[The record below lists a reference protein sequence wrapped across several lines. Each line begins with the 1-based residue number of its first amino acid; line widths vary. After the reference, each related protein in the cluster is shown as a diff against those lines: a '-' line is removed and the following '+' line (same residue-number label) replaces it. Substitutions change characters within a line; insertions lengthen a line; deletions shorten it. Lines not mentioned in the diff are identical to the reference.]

1 MHDCNWKKKKKDT
14 LKVLKS
20 STNYWCLK
28 FRIQLCILHPI
39 QREQVL
45 ILELGFHKD
54 AGGIMLLHF
63 WIFYSPTWSGQP
75 ASAWPESGLPVAPSR
90 LSRCGSW
97 ARAPMLA
104 PCVRSWIVRRHL
116 KVALRGLLEKGVL
129 CCHLPLKSMVSSP
142 LMSYILIFASNDH
155 SKHPMLHSGKIINW
169 FTGKCKLKALFH
181 TKTQFTN

>member
-1 MHDCNWKKKKKDT
+1 MGPSWGDDT
-14 LKVLKS
+14 PAPLGLGPGRPYGPALGTAGRS
-20 STNYWCLK
+20 SH
-28 FRIQLCILHPI
+28 HP
-39 QREQVL
+39 
-45 ILELGFHKD
+45 
-54 AGGIMLLHF
+54 
-63 WIFYSPTWSGQP
+63 S
-75 ASAWPESGLPVAPSR
+75 
-90 LSRCGSW
+90 GSW
-97 ARAPMLA
+97 AWAPMLA
-104 PCVRSWIVRRHL
+104 PCVCSWIVRRHL